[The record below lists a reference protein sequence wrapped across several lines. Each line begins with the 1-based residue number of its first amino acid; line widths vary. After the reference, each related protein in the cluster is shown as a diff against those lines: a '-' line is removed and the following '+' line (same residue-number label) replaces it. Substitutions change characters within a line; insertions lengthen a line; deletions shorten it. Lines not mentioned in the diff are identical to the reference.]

1 MTLHEALK
9 KLISGESLTRV
20 ETQSV
25 FQSIMS
31 GEATDAQIGAL
42 LIALRM
48 KGETVDEITGAAE
61 IMREKA
67 TAILPESREYL
78 VDTCGT
84 GGDGSNTFNISTV
97 VAFVAAGAGARVA
110 KHGNRSV
117 SSKSGSADVLEALGV
132 HVSIPPEKMKFCL
145 DKVGISFLFAPA
157 LHKAMKYAIGPRK
170 EMAVRT
176 IFNLLG
182 PLTNPAGAENQLI
195 GVYAP
200 ELTEPLARV
209 LKNMGST
216 RAFVVH
222 GLNRIDEVSIS
233 GDTKISELHNGMVET
248 YTLSPTDLGVSPA
261 PEDTILGGTAED
273 NAKILREIL
282 SGKEGPHRDVVL
294 LNAAFAI
301 TAAGLV
307 ETPREGLAAAEQ
319 SIDTGAA
326 LEKLTTLIQVS
337 NS

>member
-1 MTLHEALK
+1 MTVREALK
-9 KLISGESLTRV
+9 KLTSGESLSREETRA
-20 ETQSV
+20 V

-67 TAILPESREYL
+67 TAVLPENREYL

-84 GGDGSNTFNISTV
+84 GGDGSNTFNISTA

-132 HVSIPPEKMKFCL
+132 NVSISLEKMKYCL
-145 DKVGISFLFAPA
+145 DEVGISFLFAPA

-195 GVYAP
+195 GVYDAA
-200 ELTEPLARV
+200 LTEPLAHV

-233 GDTKISELHNGMVET
+233 DSTRISELHDGAVET
-248 YTLSPTDLGVSPA
+248 YTFSPDEFGISSAT
-261 PEDTILGGTAED
+261 EDSILGGTAED
-273 NAKILREIL
+273 NAGILRAVL
-282 SGKEGPHRDVVL
+282 SGRRGPHRDVVL

-301 TAAGLV
+301 AAAGLTD
-307 ETPREGLAAAEQ
+307 TPKDGLKAATEA
-319 SIDTGAA
+319 IDTGAA
-326 LEKLTTLIQVS
+326 MKKLETLVAVS

>member
-1 MTLHEALK
+1 
-9 KLISGESLTRV
+9 
-20 ETQSV
+20 
-25 FQSIMS
+25 
-31 GEATDAQIGAL
+31 
-42 LIALRM
+42 M

-67 TAILPESREYL
+67 TAVLPENREFL

-84 GGDGSNTFNISTV
+84 GGDGSNTFNISTA

-132 HVSIPPEKMKFCL
+132 NVSISSEKMKYCL

-195 GVYAP
+195 GVYDAA
-200 ELTEPLARV
+200 LTEPLAHV
-209 LKNMGST
+209 LRNMGST
-216 RAFVVH
+216 RAYVVH
-222 GLNRIDEVSIS
+222 GMNRIDEVSIS
-233 GDTKISELHNGMVET
+233 DGTRISELHNGSVET
-248 YTLSPTDLGVSPA
+248 YTFSPDELGIPSA
-261 PEDTILGGTAED
+261 TEDSILGGTAED
-273 NAKILREIL
+273 NAGILRAVL
-282 SGKEGPHRDVVL
+282 SGQKGPHRDVVL

-301 TAAGLV
+301 AAAGLTD
-307 ETPREGLAAAEQ
+307 TPKEGLEAATKT
-319 SIDTGAA
+319 IDSGAA
-326 LEKLTTLIQVS
+326 MKKLENLVAAS